1 MKTVKITC
9 TIEEPIRI
17 EAGTIL
23 EVSDELA
30 ADWIEKDIAIEFE
43 YSIPKRTKKEVKNG
57 DG

>member
-1 MKTVKITC
+1 M
-9 TIEEPIRI
+9 
-17 EAGTIL
+17 

-43 YSIPKRTKKEVKNG
+43 YSQPKRNKKEVTHG